1 MAGLAAPDRAALAW
15 LLGRRSSHTLAAPG
29 PSGEELALILEA
41 ALAVPDFGRLRPYR
55 FLAAAGAG
63 LERLGQAL
71 QRAAIA
77 AQKPPALVE
86 RAPRMPQ
93 RAPLVIVAI
102 ARPKADKTV
111 PAFDQTLCAAGTVLM
126 MQLAARAL
134 GYGGVWRS
142 GWPMYDPAVAA
153 ELGLEDGER
162 IVGFLYLG
170 TPRDGAEPA
179 RPAEDPFAYLRWL

>member
-1 MAGLAAPDRAALAW
+1 MAELATPYRPALDW
-15 LLGRRSSHTLAAPG
+15 LLGRRSCHKLAPPG
-29 PSGEELALILEA
+29 PSGEELALILQA
-41 ALAVPDFGRLRPYR
+41 ALAVPDFGRLRPFR
-55 FLAAAGAG
+55 FLAAAGEG

-77 AQKPPALVE
+77 AQKPPAAIE
-86 RAPRMPQ
+86 RAPRMPL

-102 ARPKADKTV
+102 ARPKPDKTV
-111 PAFDQTLCAAGTVLM
+111 PAFDQTLCAASTVLM

-142 GWPMYDPAVAA
+142 GWPMHEPAAAA

-170 TPRDGAEPA
+170 KPRESADAA
-179 RPAEDPFAYLRWL
+179 RPAEDPFAFLRWL